1 MPFDS
6 YYWNFRIVYKERCLE
21 EMNAYKQVET
31 FKDNPDFK
39 KQKYFRILLQSD
51 NPIAKGFALDR
62 FYFYELQ
69 AEKLEDNPFR
79 KCLPEVL
86 AQARAQLQQPP
97 VFSDA
102 RIVGDI
108 VGANHAS
115 AFLILSLFGTASD
128 LDLIAPILHSSSD
141 LNVIYTGCLAAIH
154 CLETTI
160 NVNPTQVFPEIVSAF
175 RKHIFNEPDLTVHLL
190 TDTKLER
197 RAKLALIEEVKEQI
211 RNRFRCYYWNPLD
224 IIDPLLGQA
233 YILLVYSSKR
243 NVLDTC
249 YHQLLTS
256 DEPAAI
262 GIVLDRYSYTHK
274 QETDNLYAVYA
285 QEILLVAREQLQL
298 SPIVCLTAEGKT
310 IVGANIASAL
320 SVIECLGEKGDITL
334 IKNVLSNSSDSVVVV
349 AGCKALRAI
358 FGEQPVAYDEQLFE
372 AFSRIVFDKSLPIS
386 AKYAVFNAIG
396 RDPEASSSL
405 EEWLFSIIH
414 SSLPIKIRL
423 QAALR
428 LRDSFVQHE
437 TLYDSLYDRHRE
449 EIKAQESLFPPV
461 KQEAE
466 VTPQPT
472 PPPTDIRSYIITK
485 KQAELDE
492 INAQITKLDS
502 QINHLNQRIDNLSG
516 GRYNPATTERSLELK
531 QKIKQLIARKLELE
545 SEQASLEEA
554 IAFYQPSDF

>member
-21 EMNAYKQVET
+21 EIDAYKQVET

-39 KQKYFRILLQSD
+39 KQKYFRLLLQSD

-62 FYFYELQ
+62 FHLYESQ
-69 AEKLEDNPFR
+69 AKKPEDNPFR

-102 RIVGDI
+102 SIIGDI

-128 LDLIAPILHSSSD
+128 LDLITPILHSSSD

-154 CLETTI
+154 CLETT
-160 NVNPTQVFPEIVSAF
+160 VNIDPPQVFPEVVSALK
-175 RKHIFNEPDLTVHLL
+175 KHIFNEPDLTVHLL
-190 TDTKLER
+190 TDTKSER
-197 RAKLALIEEVKEQI
+197 RAKLALVEEVRKQI
-211 RNRFRCYYWNPLD
+211 KNRFRCYYWNPLD
-224 IIDPLLGQA
+224 LIDPLLAQA

-243 NVLDTC
+243 NVLDRC
-249 YHQLLTS
+249 YHLLLTS

-262 GIVLDRYSYTHK
+262 GIALDRYSYTHK
-274 QETDNLYAVYA
+274 QDTDNPYAVYA
-285 QEILLVAREQLQL
+285 QETLVVAREQLKQ
-298 SPIVCLTAEGKT
+298 PTIVCLTAEGKT

-320 SVIECLGEKGDITL
+320 SLMQCLGEPGDIAL
-334 IKNVLSNSSDSVVVV
+334 IENALANSSDSAVVI
-349 AGCKALRAI
+349 AGCEALRAI
-358 FGEQPVAYDEQLFE
+358 FGEQPVAYEEKLFQT
-372 AFSRIVFDKSLPIS
+372 FSRILFDKSLPIS
-386 AKYAVFNAIG
+386 AKHGVFNAIG

-405 EEWLFSIIH
+405 EEWLFSIVN

-437 TLYDSLYDRHRE
+437 NVYEELYDRHRE

-472 PPPTDIRSYIITK
+472 PPPTDIRSNIITK

-531 QKIKQLIARKLELE
+531 QKIKQLNLQKLELE
-545 SEQASLEEA
+545 SEKLAFSEA
-554 IAFYQPSDF
+554 IAFYQQ